1 VLRATLALFVLSACR
16 DPGTIWSPMGTTPL
30 RTALYRVGPRQ
41 GLDELVL
48 LLSNGELT
56 CGLPGLT
63 DAEAQSDAI
72 EVLYTA
78 ACREGAQHVVLRLY
92 SWDGDWLGQ
101 FPGAASASPDLLSSA
116 RREVAGGSF
125 YAVQEAIL
133 VNVEGLGRYYA
144 AAESLYLPDL
154 GEGGEIMVEK
164 MDEQALTGWFSF
176 PDDEL
181 SGEFR
186 AERCEGDTSLLD
198 VVEPDLVHFC
208 G

>member
-1 VLRATLALFVLSACR
+1 M
-16 DPGTIWSPMGTTPL
+16 IWSPSGPAPL
-30 RTALYRVGPRQ
+30 RTALYRLGPRQ

-48 LLSNGELT
+48 LLSNGELS

-63 DAEAQSDAI
+63 DLEAQSDAT

-92 SWDGDWLGQ
+92 SWEGEWLGQ
-101 FPGAASASPDLLSSA
+101 FPGSDAASAEMLSSA
-116 RREVAGGSF
+116 QRHVAGGSF
-125 YAVQEAIL
+125 YAVEEAIL
-133 VNVEGLGRYYA
+133 VEVDGLGRFYA
-144 AAESLYLPDL
+144 AEESVYVPEL
-154 GEGGEIMVEK
+154 GDGGQVMVDK
-164 MDEQALTGWFSF
+164 MDDRALTGWFSF
-176 PDDEL
+176 PDDDL

-198 VVEPDLVHFC
+198 VVSPDLVHFC